1 VLSLLPYPITEEVKA
16 EHGIAEVFATRCSLP
31 DQRTDIFIRVIQ
43 LDQFLFGRLSKLVS
57 LGKDQLDVPVRTFFV
72 LMEEVYDARSG
83 DPAHMIEVGEGFLA
97 KYPMSVYVG
106 AVYSEL
112 ASAYLNTNQADK
124 MVTAGTKAVEINP
137 DNVDVLPLLAWAI
150 PRRVTGQT
158 ADAAQ
163 QLSKAQDYAKHGIQL
178 LTTMPKPEEMDDAAF
193 TKAKNEKLAM
203 CHDGI
208 GVAEVKT
215 GKYDD
220 AITELNQSVELSA
233 TPDPVDFYL
242 LGVANQLTSHFTDAI
257 ASFTKCST
265 AGPLQA
271 QCKAGLD
278 DVKKKSQNS
287 LEAPK

>member
-1 VLSLLPYPITEEVKA
+1 MRHSIAKASALVLLSFFLMSVAWARNQNQKNK
-16 EHGIAEVFATRCSLP
+16 GKDSK
-31 DQRTDIFIRVIQ
+31 DSGS
-43 LDQFLFGRLSKLVS
+43 LDQTKPGDQSGAASKDEL
-57 LGKDQLDVPVRTFFV
+57 KAYK
-72 LMEEVYDARSG
+72 EVYDARSG
-83 DPAHMIEVGEGFLA
+83 DAAHMIEVGEAFLA
-97 KYPMSVYVG
+97 KYPMSIYAG

-112 ASAYLNTNQADK
+112 ASAYLNTNQAEK
-124 MVTAGTKAVEINP
+124 MVTAGAKAVEINP

-150 PRRVTGQT
+150 PRRVTAQT
-158 ADAAQ
+158 PDAAQ
-163 QLSKAQDYAKHGIQL
+163 QLAKAQDYAKHGIQL

-220 AITELNQSVELSA
+220 AIAELNQSVELSA

-257 ASFTKCST
+257 SSFTKCST

-278 DVKKKSQNS
+278 EVKKKSQNS

>member
-1 VLSLLPYPITEEVKA
+1 MRHSILKVSALVLLSFSLVSAASAQNQNQNQKNKK
-16 EHGIAEVFATRCSLP
+16 
-31 DQRTDIFIRVIQ
+31 DQKGQGGTS
-43 LDQFLFGRLSKLVS
+43 LDQEKPDANGGA
-57 LGKDQLDVPVRTFFV
+57 GKDELKAYK
-72 LMEEVYDARSG
+72 EVYDARG
-83 DPAHMIEVGEGFLA
+83 ADPAHMIEVGEGFLA
-97 KYPMSVYVG
+97 KYPMSIYAG

-112 ASAYLNTNQADK
+112 ASAYLNTNQPDK

-150 PRRVTGQT
+150 PRRITAQT
-158 ADAAQ
+158 PDAAQ
-163 QLSKAQDYAKHGIQL
+163 QLAKAQDYAKHGIQL

-220 AITELNQSVELSA
+220 AIAELNQSVELSV

-242 LGVANQLTSHFTDAI
+242 LGVATQQTSHFTDSI
-257 ASFTKCST
+257 AAYTKCST

-271 QCKAGLD
+271 QCKSNLE

>member
-1 VLSLLPYPITEEVKA
+1 MRHSITKAGALVLLSL
-16 EHGIAEVFATRCSLP
+16 S
-31 DQRTDIFIRVIQ
+31 
-43 LDQFLFGRLSKLVS
+43 LVS
-57 LGKDQLDVPVRTFFV
+57 LGWAQNQSGKNKGKDKDKDNGSLDQQKPGEGGAAAKDEVKAYK
-72 LMEEVYDARSG
+72 EVYDARGG
-83 DPAHMIEVGEGFLA
+83 DPQHLIETGEAFLA
-97 KYPMSVYVG
+97 KYPMSVYAG

-158 ADAAQ
+158 PDAAQ
-163 QLSKAQDYAKHGIQL
+163 QLAKAQDYAKHGIQL
-178 LTTMPKPEEMDDAAF
+178 LTTMPKPPEMDDAAF

-220 AITELNQSVELSA
+220 AIAELNQSVELSS

-242 LGVANQLTSHFTDAI
+242 LGVANQLTSHYSDAI

-265 AGPLQA
+265 AGPLQT

-278 DVKKKSQNS
+278 DAKKKSQNS

>member
-1 VLSLLPYPITEEVKA
+1 MKHSIAKTGALVLLGFFV
-16 EHGIAEVFATRCSLP
+16 VFVASAQNQKNKK
-31 DQRTDIFIRVIQ
+31 DQKDQKDQKGQGSTS
-43 LDQFLFGRLSKLVS
+43 LDQEKPGEQA
-57 LGKDQLDVPVRTFFV
+57 GAANKDELKAYK
-72 LMEEVYDARSG
+72 EVYEARNG
-83 DPAHMIEVGEGFLA
+83 DPAHLIEVGEAFLI
-97 KYPMSVYVG
+97 KYPMTVYAG

-124 MVTAGTKAVEINP
+124 MLSAGTKAVEINP

-150 PRRVTGQT
+150 PRRVNGQT
-158 ADAAQ
+158 PDAAQ
-163 QLSKAQDYAKHGIQL
+163 QLAKAQDYAKHGIQL

-215 GKYDD
+215 GKYDA
-220 AITELNQSVELSA
+220 AIAELNQSVELSA

-265 AGPLQA
+265 TGPLQA
-271 QCKAGLD
+271 QCKAGLEE
-278 DVKKKSQNS
+278 VKKKAQNS

>member
-1 VLSLLPYPITEEVKA
+1 MLKVSALVLLSFCLISAASAQNQNQKNKK
-16 EHGIAEVFATRCSLP
+16 
-31 DQRTDIFIRVIQ
+31 DQKGQGGTS
-43 LDQFLFGRLSKLVS
+43 LDQEKPDANGGASKDEL
-57 LGKDQLDVPVRTFFV
+57 KAYK
-72 LMEEVYDARSG
+72 EVYDARG
-83 DPAHMIEVGEGFLA
+83 ADPARLIEVGEGFLA
-97 KYPMSVYVG
+97 KYPMSIYAG

-112 ASAYLNTNQADK
+112 ASAYLNTNQPDK

-150 PRRVTGQT
+150 PRRITAQT
-158 ADAAQ
+158 PDAAQ
-163 QLSKAQDYAKHGIQL
+163 QLAKAQDYAKHGIQL

-220 AITELNQSVELSA
+220 AIAELNQSVELST

-242 LGVANQLTSHFTDAI
+242 LGVANQQTSHFTDSI
-257 ASFTKCST
+257 AAYTKCST

-271 QCKAGLD
+271 QCKSNLE

>member
-1 VLSLLPYPITEEVKA
+1 MRHSIAKASALVLLSFSLMSVAWAQNQKNKKDQKDQKDQ
-16 EHGIAEVFATRCSLP
+16 GNSSLDP
-31 DQRTDIFIRVIQ
+31 TKPGEQS
-43 LDQFLFGRLSKLVS
+43 GAAN
-57 LGKDQLDVPVRTFFV
+57 KDQLKAYK
-72 LMEEVYDARSG
+72 EVYDARTG
-83 DPAHMIEVGEGFLA
+83 DPSKLIEVGEGFLA
-97 KYPMSVYVG
+97 KYPMSVYAG

-112 ASAYLNTNQADK
+112 ASAYLSTNQADK
-124 MVTAGTKAVEINP
+124 MVTAGSKAVEINP

-150 PRRVTGQT
+150 PRRVTAQT
-158 ADAAQ
+158 PDAAQ
-163 QLSKAQDYAKHGIQL
+163 QLAKAQDYAKHGIQL

-193 TKAKNEKLAM
+193 TKAKNDKLAM

-220 AITELNQSVELSA
+220 AIAELNQSVELSA

-257 ASFTKCST
+257 TSFTKCST

-271 QCKAGLD
+271 QCKTGLE

>member
-1 VLSLLPYPITEEVKA
+1 MRHSILKVSAFVLLSFSLISAASAQNQNQNQKNKK
-16 EHGIAEVFATRCSLP
+16 
-31 DQRTDIFIRVIQ
+31 DQKGQGGTS
-43 LDQFLFGRLSKLVS
+43 LDQEKPDANGGASKDEL
-57 LGKDQLDVPVRTFFV
+57 KAYK
-72 LMEEVYDARSG
+72 EVYDARG
-83 DPAHMIEVGEGFLA
+83 ADPAHLIEVGEGFLT
-97 KYPMSVYVG
+97 KYPMSIYAG

-112 ASAYLNTNQADK
+112 AAAYLNTNQPDK
-124 MVTAGTKAVEINP
+124 MVTAGSKAVEINP

-150 PRRVTGQT
+150 PRRVTAQT
-158 ADAAQ
+158 PDAAQ
-163 QLSKAQDYAKHGIQL
+163 QLAKAQDYAKHGIQL

-220 AITELNQSVELSA
+220 AIAELNQSVELSA

-242 LGVANQLTSHFTDAI
+242 LGVANQLTSHFTDSI
-257 ASFTKCST
+257 AAFTKCST
-265 AGPLQA
+265 AGPLQT
-271 QCKAGLD
+271 QCKSGLD
-278 DVKKKSQNS
+278 DVKKKSQNN

>member
-1 VLSLLPYPITEEVKA
+1 MRHSILKMSMLVLLSFSLVSMASAQNQNQNQNQNQKNKK
-16 EHGIAEVFATRCSLP
+16 
-31 DQRTDIFIRVIQ
+31 DQKGQGGTS
-43 LDQFLFGRLSKLVS
+43 LDQEKPDANGGASKDEL
-57 LGKDQLDVPVRTFFV
+57 KAYK
-72 LMEEVYDARSG
+72 EVYDARG
-83 DPAHMIEVGEGFLA
+83 ADPAHLIEVGEAFLA
-97 KYPMSVYVG
+97 KYPMSIYAG

-112 ASAYLNTNQADK
+112 ATAYLNSNPPQPDK

-158 ADAAQ
+158 PDAAQ
-163 QLSKAQDYAKHGIQL
+163 QLAKAQDYAKHGIQL

-220 AITELNQSVELSA
+220 AIAELNQSVELST

-242 LGVANQLTSHFTDAI
+242 LGVANQQTSHFTDSI
-257 ASFTKCST
+257 AAYTKCST

-271 QCKAGLD
+271 QCKSNLE

>member
-1 VLSLLPYPITEEVKA
+1 MRHSMTKASALVLLVFSLTSGAWAQYQNQNQNQNQNNQNQKNKK
-16 EHGIAEVFATRCSLP
+16 
-31 DQRTDIFIRVIQ
+31 DQGGTS
-43 LDQFLFGRLSKLVS
+43 LDQEKPGEQAN
-57 LGKDQLDVPVRTFFV
+57 GAAKDEAKAYKEL
-72 LMEEVYDARSG
+72 YDARNG
-83 DPAHMIEVGEGFLA
+83 DPARLIEVGEGFLA
-97 KYPMSVYVG
+97 KFPNSVYAG
-106 AVYSEL
+106 AVYAEL
-112 ASAYLNTNQADK
+112 ASAYLNTNQPDK
-124 MVTAGTKAVEINP
+124 MVVAGTKAVEINP

-158 ADAAQ
+158 PDAAQ
-163 QLSKAQDYAKHGIQL
+163 QLAKAQDYAKHGIQL

-215 GKYDD
+215 GKYDA
-220 AITELNQSVELSA
+220 AIAELNQSVELSA

-265 AGPLQA
+265 AGPPQIQA

-278 DVKKKSQNS
+278 DAKKKAQNS

>member
-1 VLSLLPYPITEEVKA
+1 MKHSILKVSALVLLSFSLISVASAQNQNQKNKK
-16 EHGIAEVFATRCSLP
+16 
-31 DQRTDIFIRVIQ
+31 DQKGQDGAS
-43 LDQFLFGRLSKLVS
+43 LDQEKPDAKGGASKDEL
-57 LGKDQLDVPVRTFFV
+57 KAYK
-72 LMEEVYDARSG
+72 EVYDTRGA
-83 DPAHMIEVGEGFLA
+83 DPAHLIEVGESFLA
-97 KYPMSVYVG
+97 KYPMSIYAG

-112 ASAYLNTNQADK
+112 ASAYLNTNQPDK

-150 PRRVTGQT
+150 PRRITAQT
-158 ADAAQ
+158 PDAAQ
-163 QLSKAQDYAKHGIQL
+163 QLTKAQDYAKHGIQL

-208 GVAEVKT
+208 GVAEVKS

-220 AITELNQSVELSA
+220 AIAELNQSVELSA

-242 LGVANQLTSHFTDAI
+242 LGVANQLTSHFTDSMA
-257 ASFTKCST
+257 AFTKCST

-271 QCKAGLD
+271 QCKSGLD
-278 DVKKKSQNS
+278 EVKKKSQNS

>member
-1 VLSLLPYPITEEVKA
+1 LMSVAWAQNQNQKNNKNQKGQGNTS
-16 EHGIAEVFATRCSLP
+16 
-31 DQRTDIFIRVIQ
+31 
-43 LDQFLFGRLSKLVS
+43 LDQEKPGEQGAA
-57 LGKDQLDVPVRTFFV
+57 GKDELKAYK
-72 LMEEVYDARSG
+72 EVYDARNS

-97 KYPMSVYVG
+97 KYPMSVYMG

-112 ASAYLNTNQADK
+112 ASAYLNTNQPDK

-158 ADAAQ
+158 PDAAQ

-220 AITELNQSVELSA
+220 AIAELNQSVELSA

-242 LGVANQLTSHFTDAI
+242 LGVANQLTSHFSDAI
-257 ASFTKCST
+257 SAFTKCST
-265 AGPLQA
+265 AGPLQP

-278 DVKKKSQNS
+278 DAKKKSQNS

>member
-1 VLSLLPYPITEEVKA
+1 MRHSILKVSALVLLSFSLVSAASAQNQNQNQNQKNKK
-16 EHGIAEVFATRCSLP
+16 
-31 DQRTDIFIRVIQ
+31 DQKGQGGTS
-43 LDQFLFGRLSKLVS
+43 LDQEKPDANGGASKDEL
-57 LGKDQLDVPVRTFFV
+57 KAYK
-72 LMEEVYDARSG
+72 EVYDARG
-83 DPAHMIEVGEGFLA
+83 ADAAHLIEVGEGFLA
-97 KYPMSVYVG
+97 KYPMSIYAG

-112 ASAYLNTNQADK
+112 ASAYLNTNQPDK

-150 PRRVTGQT
+150 PRRITAQT
-158 ADAAQ
+158 PDAAQ
-163 QLSKAQDYAKHGIQL
+163 QLAKAQDYAKHGIQL

-220 AITELNQSVELSA
+220 AIAELNQSVELSA

-242 LGVANQLTSHFTDAI
+242 LGVANQQTSHFTDSI
-257 ASFTKCST
+257 AAYTKCST

-271 QCKAGLD
+271 QCKSNLE

>member
-1 VLSLLPYPITEEVKA
+1 MRHSVGKTIALVLLIISLASIGWAQNDNQK
-16 EHGIAEVFATRCSLP
+16 GKKGDNGSI
-31 DQRTDIFIRVIQ
+31 DQQKPGGQAV
-43 LDQFLFGRLSKLVS
+43 
-57 LGKDQLDVPVRTFFV
+57 GKDEAKAYKAF
-72 LMEEVYDARSG
+72 YDARNG
-83 DPAHMIEVGEGFLA
+83 EPMKVIELGEAFLG
-97 KYPMSVYVG
+97 KYPMSLYAG
-106 AVYSEL
+106 AVYSTL
-112 ASAYLNTNQADK
+112 TTAYLNTNQPDK
-124 MVTAGTKAVEINP
+124 MMTAGQKALEINP

-158 ADAAQ
+158 ADGPQ
-163 QLSKAQDYAKHGIQL
+163 QLTQAEGYAKHAIQL
-178 LTTMPKPEEMDDAAF
+178 LTTIPKPAEMDDAAF

-203 CHDGI
+203 CHDGL

-220 AITELNQSVELSA
+220 AIADLNQSVELSE

-242 LGVANQLTSHFTDAI
+242 LGVSNQATSHFTDAI

-265 AGPLQA
+265 AGPFQA

-278 DVKKKSQNS
+278 EAKKKSENS

>member
-1 VLSLLPYPITEEVKA
+1 MRHSIVKGCALVLLSLSLVSVGWAQKNKKDQKDNGSLDQGTKPGEQAGAAKDEVKA
-16 EHGIAEVFATRCSLP
+16 Y
-31 DQRTDIFIRVIQ
+31 
-43 LDQFLFGRLSKLVS
+43 K
-57 LGKDQLDVPVRTFFV
+57 
-72 LMEEVYDARSG
+72 EVYDARNG
-83 DPAHMIEVGEGFLA
+83 DPMHLIEVGEVFLA
-97 KYPMSVYVG
+97 KFPMSVYAG

-112 ASAYLNTNQADK
+112 SSAYLNANQPDK

-150 PRRVTGQT
+150 PRRVTAQT
-158 ADAAQ
+158 PDAAQ
-163 QLSKAQDYAKHGIQL
+163 QLAKAQDYAKHGIQL

-220 AITELNQSVELSA
+220 AIAELNQSVDLSA

-242 LGVANQLTSHFTDAI
+242 LGVANQLTSHFTDSI
-257 ASFTKCST
+257 AAFTKCSA

-278 DVKKKSQNS
+278 EVKKRSQNS

>member
-1 VLSLLPYPITEEVKA
+1 MRHSIVRVGALVLLSFFLVAVAGAQKNKKDQKDQKQQGGSSLDQTKPGDNAAANKDEVKA
-16 EHGIAEVFATRCSLP
+16 Y
-31 DQRTDIFIRVIQ
+31 
-43 LDQFLFGRLSKLVS
+43 K
-57 LGKDQLDVPVRTFFV
+57 
-72 LMEEVYDARSG
+72 EVYDARGG
-83 DPAHMIEVGEGFLA
+83 DPAHLVEVGEAFLA
-97 KYPMSVYVG
+97 KYPMSVYAG

-112 ASAYLNTNQADK
+112 ASAYLSTNQADK
-124 MVTAGTKAVEINP
+124 MVAAGSKAVEINP

-158 ADAAQ
+158 PDAAQ
-163 QLSKAQDYAKHGIQL
+163 QLAKAQDYAKHGIQL

-220 AITELNQSVELSA
+220 AIAELNQSVELSA

-265 AGPLQA
+265 AGPLQT
-271 QCKAGLD
+271 QCKAGLE

>member
-1 VLSLLPYPITEEVKA
+1 MRHSIVKA
-16 EHGIAEVFATRCSLP
+16 SALVLLSFSLMSVASAQNNKKNDKNQK
-31 DQRTDIFIRVIQ
+31 DQGS
-43 LDQFLFGRLSKLVS
+43 LDQTKPGEQAGAVSKDEL
-57 LGKDQLDVPVRTFFV
+57 KAYK
-72 LMEEVYDARSG
+72 EVYDARTG
-83 DPAHMIEVGEGFLA
+83 DPAHLIEVGEGFIA

-112 ASAYLNTNQADK
+112 ASAYLNANPPQPDK

-150 PRRVTGQT
+150 PRRVTAQT
-158 ADAAQ
+158 PDAAQ
-163 QLSKAQDYAKHGIQL
+163 QLAKAQDYAKHGIQL

-203 CHDGI
+203 CHDGL

-220 AITELNQSVELSA
+220 AIAELNQSVELSA

-242 LGVANQLTSHFTDAI
+242 LGVANQLTSHFTDSI
-257 ASFTKCST
+257 AAFTKCST
-265 AGPLQA
+265 AGPLQP

>member
-1 VLSLLPYPITEEVKA
+1 MRHSITKASALVLLSFFLMSVAWAQNQNQKNKK
-16 EHGIAEVFATRCSLP
+16 
-31 DQRTDIFIRVIQ
+31 DQKGQGNTS
-43 LDQFLFGRLSKLVS
+43 LDQEKPGEQ
-57 LGKDQLDVPVRTFFV
+57 GGANKDELKAYK
-72 LMEEVYDARSG
+72 EVYDARNG

-97 KYPMSVYVG
+97 KYPMSLYVG

-112 ASAYLNTNQADK
+112 ASAYLNANQPDK

-158 ADAAQ
+158 PDAAQ

-220 AITELNQSVELSA
+220 AIAELNQSVELSA

-242 LGVANQLTSHFTDAI
+242 LGVANQLTSHFSDAI
-257 ASFTKCST
+257 SAFTKCST
-265 AGPLQA
+265 AGPLQP
-271 QCKAGLD
+271 QGKAGLED
-278 DVKKKSQNS
+278 AKKKSQNS

>member
-1 VLSLLPYPITEEVKA
+1 MRHSITKASALVLLSFSLMSPAWAQNQNQNQNQNQKNNKNQKGGNP
-16 EHGIAEVFATRCSLP
+16 S
-31 DQRTDIFIRVIQ
+31 
-43 LDQFLFGRLSKLVS
+43 LDQEKPGDQA
-57 LGKDQLDVPVRTFFV
+57 GAAKDELKAYK
-72 LMEEVYDARSG
+72 EVYDARGG
-83 DPAHMIEVGEGFLA
+83 DPAHLIEVGEAFIA
-97 KYPMSVYVG
+97 KFPMSVYAG

-112 ASAYLNTNQADK
+112 ASAYLNTNQPDK
-124 MVTAGTKAVEINP
+124 MVTAGSKAVEINP

-158 ADAAQ
+158 PDAAQ
-163 QLSKAQDYAKHGIQL
+163 QLAKAQDYAKHGIQL

-220 AITELNQSVELSA
+220 AIAELNQSVELSA

-242 LGVANQLTSHFTDAI
+242 LGVANQLTSHFTDSMA
-257 ASFTKCST
+257 AFTKCST

-271 QCKAGLD
+271 QCKSGLD
-278 DVKKKSQNS
+278 EVKKKSQNS

>member
-1 VLSLLPYPITEEVKA
+1 MRHSITKASALVLLSFSLMSPAWSQNQNQNQNQNQKNNKNQK
-16 EHGIAEVFATRCSLP
+16 GGNSS
-31 DQRTDIFIRVIQ
+31 
-43 LDQFLFGRLSKLVS
+43 LDQEKPGDQA
-57 LGKDQLDVPVRTFFV
+57 GAAKDELKAYK
-72 LMEEVYDARSG
+72 EVYDARGG
-83 DPAHMIEVGEGFLA
+83 DPAHLIEVGEAFIA
-97 KYPMSVYVG
+97 KFPMSVYAG

-112 ASAYLNTNQADK
+112 ASAYLNTNQPDK
-124 MVTAGTKAVEINP
+124 MVTAGSKAVEINP

-158 ADAAQ
+158 PDAAQ

-178 LTTMPKPEEMDDAAF
+178 LTTMPKPVEMDDAAF

-220 AITELNQSVELSA
+220 AIAELNQSVELSS

-242 LGVANQLTSHFTDAI
+242 LGVANQVTSHYTDAI

-278 DVKKKSQNS
+278 ETKKKSQNS

>member
-1 VLSLLPYPITEEVKA
+1 MRHSILKVSALVLLSFSLIS
-16 EHGIAEVFATRCSLP
+16 IASA
-31 DQRTDIFIRVIQ
+31 QNQ
-43 LDQFLFGRLSKLVS
+43 NQNQKNK
-57 LGKDQLDVPVRTFFV
+57 KDQKGQGGTSLDKEKPDASGGASKDE
-72 LMEEVYDARSG
+72 LKAYKEVYDARG
-83 DPAHMIEVGEGFLA
+83 ADPAHLIEVGEAFLA
-97 KYPMSVYVG
+97 KYPMSIYDG

-112 ASAYLNTNQADK
+112 ASAYLNTNQPDK

-150 PRRVTGQT
+150 PRRITAQT
-158 ADAAQ
+158 PDAAQ
-163 QLSKAQDYAKHGIQL
+163 QLAKAQDYAKHGFQL

-220 AITELNQSVELSA
+220 AIAELNQSVELSA

-242 LGVANQLTSHFTDAI
+242 LGVANQFTSHYSDAI
-257 ASFTKCST
+257 SSFTKCST

-271 QCKAGLD
+271 QCKSGLD
-278 DVKKKSQNS
+278 EVKKKSQNS

>member
-1 VLSLLPYPITEEVKA
+1 MRHSMVKA
-16 EHGIAEVFATRCSLP
+16 SALVLLCLAVASVGWAQKNKK
-31 DQRTDIFIRVIQ
+31 DQKDQ
-43 LDQFLFGRLSKLVS
+43 KGSGSLDQATKPGEQAGASKDELKAY
-57 LGKDQLDVPVRTFFV
+57 KD
-72 LMEEVYDARSG
+72 VYDARSG
-83 DPAHMIEVGEGFLA
+83 DPMHLIEAGEAFLM
-97 KYPMSVYVG
+97 KFPMSVYAG

-112 ASAYLNTNQADK
+112 ASAYLSTNQPDK
-124 MVTAGTKAVEINP
+124 MVQAGQKAVEINP

-150 PRRVTGQT
+150 PRRVTAQT
-158 ADAAQ
+158 PDAAQ
-163 QLSKAQDYAKHGIQL
+163 QLAKAQDFAKHGIQL

-220 AITELNQSVELSA
+220 AINELNQSVELSA

-242 LGVANQLTSHFTDAI
+242 LGVANQFTSHFTDSI
-257 ASFTKCST
+257 AAFTKCST
-265 AGPLQA
+265 AGPLQT
-271 QCKAGLD
+271 QCKSGLD
-278 DVKKKSQNS
+278 EVKKKSQNS

>member
-1 VLSLLPYPITEEVKA
+1 MRHSITKASALFLLIFSLMSVAWAQNQKNNKNQK
-16 EHGIAEVFATRCSLP
+16 
-31 DQRTDIFIRVIQ
+31 DQKDQ
-43 LDQFLFGRLSKLVS
+43 GNASLDQQKPGEAGGA
-57 LGKDQLDVPVRTFFV
+57 GKDELKAYK
-72 LMEEVYDARSG
+72 EVYDARGG

-97 KYPMSVYVG
+97 KYPMSVYAG

-112 ASAYLNTNQADK
+112 ASAYLNSNPPQADK
-124 MVTAGTKAVEINP
+124 MVIAGTKAVEINP

-158 ADAAQ
+158 PDAAQ
-163 QLSKAQDYAKHGIQL
+163 QLAKAQDYAKHGIQL
-178 LTTMPKPEEMDDAAF
+178 LTTMPKPVEMDDAAF

-220 AITELNQSVELSA
+220 AIAELNQSVELSS

-242 LGVANQLTSHFTDAI
+242 LGVANQQTSHFSDAI
-257 ASFTKCST
+257 AAFTKCST
-265 AGPLQA
+265 TGPLQA
-271 QCKAGLD
+271 QCKANLD
-278 DVKKKSQNS
+278 DAKKKSQNS

>member
-1 VLSLLPYPITEEVKA
+1 MRHSILKVSALVLLSFSLISVASAQIKNQNQNQNQKNNQKGQGGT
-16 EHGIAEVFATRCSLP
+16 S
-31 DQRTDIFIRVIQ
+31 
-43 LDQFLFGRLSKLVS
+43 LDQEKPDANGGASKDEL
-57 LGKDQLDVPVRTFFV
+57 KAYK
-72 LMEEVYDARSG
+72 EVYDARG
-83 DPAHMIEVGEGFLA
+83 ADPAHLIEVGEAFLA
-97 KYPMSVYVG
+97 KYPMSIYAG

-112 ASAYLNTNQADK
+112 ATAYLNSNPPQPDK

-158 ADAAQ
+158 PDAAQ
-163 QLSKAQDYAKHGIQL
+163 QLAKAQDYAKHGIQL

-220 AITELNQSVELSA
+220 AIAELNQSVELSA

-242 LGVANQLTSHFTDAI
+242 LGVANQQTSHFTDSI
-257 ASFTKCST
+257 AAYTKCST

-271 QCKAGLD
+271 QCKSNLE

>member
-1 VLSLLPYPITEEVKA
+1 MKHSIGKAIALVLLTFSLM
-16 EHGIAEVFATRCSLP
+16 SLAWAQNQNQNKK
-31 DQRTDIFIRVIQ
+31 DNKNQKGQ
-43 LDQFLFGRLSKLVS
+43 GSSSLDQEKPGDQA
-57 LGKDQLDVPVRTFFV
+57 GAAKDELKAYK
-72 LMEEVYDARSG
+72 EVYDSRGG
-83 DPAHMIEVGEGFLA
+83 DPAKLIEVGEAFLA
-97 KYPMSVYVG
+97 KYPMSVYAG

-158 ADAAQ
+158 PDAAQ
-163 QLSKAQDYAKHGIQL
+163 QLAKAQDYAKHGIQL
-178 LTTMPKPEEMDDAAF
+178 LTTMPKPTEMDDAAF

-215 GKYDD
+215 GKFDD
-220 AITELNQSVELSA
+220 AIAELNQSVELSS

-242 LGVANQLTSHFTDAI
+242 LGIANQQTSHFSDAI
-257 ASFTKCST
+257 SSFTKCSS

-278 DVKKKSQNS
+278 EAKKKSQNS